1 MGLFSIFRKQKTS
14 ISDSGVLKG
23 FCDCHTH
30 LLPGVDDG
38 VATIEQSLEVLAY
51 MESQGVSQVWCTPH
65 VMDDI
70 PNPTE
75 LLQKKFEEL
84 KTAYKGNIKLNL
96 AAEYMLD
103 SEFEK
108 RLAEGDILN
117 MWDDVVLVE
126 TSTNIP
132 PYNLLNLLENI
143 MSKGYRPML
152 AHPERYRYMDVADYR
167 HLREIGVYYQLN
179 LPSVVGYYGE
189 TAANKALRLL
199 REGSYYAVGSDCH
212 KYSSI
217 LSQFNRAVLPDEVIA
232 DIRKA
237 AMTSTL

>member
-14 ISDSGVLKG
+14 ISDSGLLKG

-75 LLQKKFEEL
+75 LLLRKFEEL

-108 RLAEGDILN
+108 RLAEGDLLK

-212 KYSSI
+212 KYSAI
-217 LSQFNRAVLPDEVIA
+217 LSQFNRAVLPDEVVA

-237 AMTSTL
+237 ARISTL

>member
-14 ISDSGVLKG
+14 ISDSGLLKG

-75 LLQKKFEEL
+75 LLLRKFEEL

-108 RLAEGDILN
+108 RLAEGDLLK

-212 KYSSI
+212 KYSAI

-237 AMTSTL
+237 ARISTL

>member
-14 ISDSGVLKG
+14 ISESGVLKG

-75 LLQKKFEEL
+75 LLLRKFEEL

-108 RLAEGDILN
+108 RLAEGDLLK

>member
-14 ISDSGVLKG
+14 IIESGVLKG
-23 FCDCHTH
+23 ICDCHTH

-38 VATIEQSLEVLAY
+38 VATLEQSLEVLAY

-75 LLQKKFEEL
+75 LLLRKFEEL

-108 RLAEGDILN
+108 RLAEGDLLK

-217 LSQFNRAVLPDEVIA
+217 LSQFNRAVLPDEVVA